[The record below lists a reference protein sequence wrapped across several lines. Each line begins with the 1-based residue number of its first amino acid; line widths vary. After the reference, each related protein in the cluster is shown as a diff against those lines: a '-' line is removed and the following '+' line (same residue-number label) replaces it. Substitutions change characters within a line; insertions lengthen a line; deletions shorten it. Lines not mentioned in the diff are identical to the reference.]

1 MQKFIENR
9 KLTAGL
15 MIVFAFS
22 IVWMVSA
29 GNLYPPAPPSS
40 TMKTLEEVHTA
51 VQALRGTAPKV
62 AFPPNN
68 SALYLQA
75 DGIPGDST
83 EAQHLN
89 WIYAQGYM
97 MNVAN
102 GAGPEERP
110 SPLFSGVYISKFTD
124 SASVPLKL
132 RCCNN
137 ERIETITLE
146 MVKPGTMIPFV
157 YYRLR
162 LWNARVAFVEPF
174 STNNGGLEVIAFTDF
189 TRIEWGYR
197 NSSTAE
203 WQFEGW
209 DIPKQGGE
217 S

>member
-1 MQKFIENR
+1 MVI
-9 KLTAGL
+9 
-15 MIVFAFS
+15 FAFG

-68 SALYLQA
+68 SALYLQVA
-75 DGIPGDST
+75 GIPGDST
-83 EAQHLN
+83 DAQHPN
-89 WIYAQGYM
+89 WIYAKGYM

-102 GAGPEERP
+102 GAEPDEKP
-110 SPLFSGVYISKFTD
+110 SPLFSGVYFAKFTD

-132 RCCNN
+132 KCCNN

-146 MVKPGTMIPFV
+146 MVKPGTMIPFA

-174 STNNGGLEVIAFTDF
+174 STNNDGYEVVAFTDF
-189 TRIEWGYR
+189 TRIEWSFR
-197 NSSTAE
+197 TSSTAE
-203 WQFEGW
+203 WQVEGW

>member
-1 MQKFIENR
+1 MRRIIENR
-9 KLTAGL
+9 KIIAALAVVFVCGIAL
-15 MIVFAFS
+15 M
-22 IVWMVSA
+22 VWA

-62 AFPPNN
+62 AIPPQNN
-68 SALYLQA
+68 ILFLQVT
-75 DGIPGDST
+75 GVPGDST
-83 EAQHLN
+83 DAQHPN

-102 GAGPEERP
+102 GAEPDERP
-110 SPLFSGVYISKFTD
+110 SPLFSGVYISKYTD
-124 SASVPLKL
+124 RASVPLKL

-137 ERIETITLE
+137 ERIEMITLE
-146 MVKPGTMIPFV
+146 IVKPSTMTSFA

-174 STNNGGLEVIAFTDF
+174 STNNGGLEVVAFTDY
-189 TRIEWGYR
+189 TKIEWAYR
-197 NSSTAE
+197 SSNTAD
-203 WQFEGW
+203 WQVESW
-209 DIPKQGGE
+209 DISKYGGE

>member
-1 MQKFIENR
+1 MRRIIENR
-9 KLTAGL
+9 KNIAALAV
-15 MIVFAFS
+15 VFICG

-51 VQALRGTAPKV
+51 VQALRGTAPKL
-62 AFPPNN
+62 AIPPQN
-68 SALYLQA
+68 SFIFLQA
-75 DGIPGDST
+75 TGIPGDST
-83 EAQHLN
+83 EAQHPN

-102 GAGPEERP
+102 GAEPDERP
-110 SPLFSGVYISKFTD
+110 SPLFSGVYISKLTD
-124 SASVPLKL
+124 KASIPLKL

-137 ERIETITLE
+137 ERIELITLE
-146 MVKPGTMIPFV
+146 IVKPDTMVPFA

-174 STNNGGLEVIAFTDF
+174 STNNGGLEVIAFTDY
-189 TRIEWGYR
+189 TRIEWAYR
-197 NSSTAE
+197 NSGTAE
-203 WQFEGW
+203 WQVEGW

>member
-1 MQKFIENR
+1 MRRIIENR
-9 KLTAGL
+9 KNIAALAV
-15 MIVFAFS
+15 VFVCG
-22 IVWMVSA
+22 IVWMVWA

-62 AFPPNN
+62 AFPPQNN
-68 SALYLQA
+68 ALFLQVT
-75 DGIPGDST
+75 GIPGDST
-83 EAQHLN
+83 EAQHPN
-89 WIYAQGYM
+89 WINAQGYM

-102 GAGPEERP
+102 GAEPDKKP
-110 SPLFSGVYISKFTD
+110 YPLFSGVYISKYTD

-137 ERIETITLE
+137 ERIEMITLE
-146 MVKPGTMIPFV
+146 IVKPGPMTTFA

-174 STNNGGLEVIAFTDF
+174 SSNNGGLEVIAFTDY
-189 TRIEWGYR
+189 TKIEWAYR
-197 NSSTAE
+197 DSNTAD
-203 WQFEGW
+203 WQVEGW
-209 DIPKQGGE
+209 DIPKYSGE